1 MAGAGAGNVQPYA
14 LTALFATLAA
24 ALAAVA
30 VYAFA
35 GGDNPRRLVVGLA
48 AAAVAAWL
56 ATLSASAFR
65 RRSR

>member
-1 MAGAGAGNVQPYA
+1 VQPYA
-14 LTALFATLAA
+14 LTALFAVLAT

-35 GGDNPRRLVVGLA
+35 GGESGSRILVGVA
-48 AAAVAAWL
+48 AAAIAGWL

-65 RRSR
+65 RRRR